1 MIDSPAPTHNNS
13 GQNDVDEY
21 AARWETLL
29 GQITSRLDQAL
40 GKAIEHTG
48 LSTSQC
54 RALLFLLDHDRSTMS
69 ALSSG
74 LAISLS
80 AATGIVDRLL
90 KKKLVERSRDETD
103 RRVVR
108 VRLSNTGREVAG
120 TARAVMHQYT
130 VTALHALNGQEQD
143 RLMKLMETIAQQIG
157 SVLPAGGQK
166 GSEQNR

>member
-1 MIDSPAPTHNNS
+1 MIDTPAPTHNNNDE
-13 GQNDVDEY
+13 NDVEQY
-21 AARWETLL
+21 AVRWETLL

-54 RALLFLLDHDRSTMS
+54 RALLFLLDHDNSTMS

-80 AATGIVDRLL
+80 AATGIVDRLI
-90 KKKLVERSRDETD
+90 KKRLVERSRDETD

-108 VRLSNTGREVAG
+108 VRLSDTGSEVAR

-130 VTALHALNGQEQD
+130 VTALHALNEQDQD
-143 RLMKLMETIAQQIG
+143 RLMKLMETIARQIG
-157 SVLPAGGQK
+157 EVLPDTGQ
-166 GSEQNR
+166 

>member
-1 MIDSPAPTHNNS
+1 MIDTPAPTHKNNDE
-13 GQNDVDEY
+13 NDVEQY
-21 AARWETLL
+21 AVRWETLL

-54 RALLFLLDHDRSTMS
+54 RALLFLLDHDNSTMS

-80 AATGIVDRLL
+80 AATGIVDRLV

-108 VRLSNTGREVAG
+108 IRLSDTGSEVAG
-120 TARAVMHQYT
+120 TARDVMHQYT
-130 VTALHALNGQEQD
+130 VTALHALNRQDQD
-143 RLMKLMETIAQQIG
+143 RLMKLMETIARQIG
-157 SVLPAGGQK
+157 QVLPDKGRK
-166 GSEQNR
+166 GSKPNK